1 MRRKP
6 VLLWGFGFH
15 VKMGA
20 GFRSQAPG
28 TLALAAGGFK
38 NAIARAADGYLAYT
52 GRGAEA
58 LAAIGLSRDRIWVVR
73 NTIDIA
79 EHCLLHARLA
89 TAAGG
94 KARRGPGPPPHP
106 APPL

>member
-1 MRRKP
+1 
-6 VLLWGFGFH
+6 
-15 VKMGA
+15 MGA

-79 EHCLLHARLA
+79 EQCLLHDRLA
-89 TAAGG
+89 TADGG
-94 KARRGPGPPPHP
+94 KLRRELGLRP
-106 APPL
+106 ASADRKSTRLNSSN